1 LATDF
6 ESVFESRFQYAIQGL
21 AGVKIRADHERAGR
35 SAEGKRGE
43 GVFRIGDPAVRRR
56 NLLRVDV
63 PKLTDQGEES
73 VSSISQIRIR
83 ARLAKPPEYVLVKF
97 PRYEREFFLGYAN
110 FILGLILSQEIR
122 EMLSIL
128 VSSEGIRSDRS
139 IDLRVMIFPAKQLRQ
154 QPSRILYGSY
164 SHSLAQISLY
174 PLKISK
180 DRIRREGTE
189 LFATHLND
197 LSIAQRKLIGE
208 IATAAIS
215 TLIHEVLHV
224 KFQQRSFARYVEE
237 GMVQR
242 LEKTYMRQWADKLD
256 VVLKSQFQSSGS
268 YVPETVGR

>member
-1 LATDF
+1 M
-6 ESVFESRFQYAIQGL
+6 
-21 AGVKIRADHERAGR
+21 
-35 SAEGKRGE
+35 SA
-43 GVFRIGDPAVRRR
+43 V
-56 NLLRVDV
+56 
-63 PKLTDQGEES
+63 
-73 VSSISQIRIR
+73 SQIRIR

-110 FILGLILSQEIR
+110 FILGLILSQEIG
-122 EMLSIL
+122 ELLSDL
-128 VSSEGIRSDRS
+128 VSAEGIRSDRS
-139 IDLRVMIFPAKQLRQ
+139 IDLRVMIFPARQLRR

-174 PLKISK
+174 PLRISK
-180 DRIRREGTE
+180 ERVRREGTA

-197 LSIAQRKLIGE
+197 LSIGQRKLIGE

-224 KFQQRSFARYVEE
+224 KFQQRSLARYVEE

-256 VVLKSQFQSSGS
+256 RALRSQFSSVIDNVS
-268 YVPETVGR
+268 VGNEP